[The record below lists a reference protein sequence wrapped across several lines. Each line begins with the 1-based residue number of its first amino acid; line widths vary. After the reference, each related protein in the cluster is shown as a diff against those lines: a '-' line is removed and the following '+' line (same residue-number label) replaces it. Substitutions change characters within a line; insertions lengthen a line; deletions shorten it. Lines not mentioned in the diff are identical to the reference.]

1 MGMLLMLRIVA
12 VAAED
17 AVAMVAAVAVSAAD
31 TAQANRRQV
40 QPAADWANCVFA
52 GTPAGGRLAWK
63 GRRTSC
69 TCPAERRPQGV

>member
-1 MGMLLMLRIVA
+1 MGMPLMQLKVEVA
-12 VAAED
+12 VVD
-17 AVAMVAAVAVSAAD
+17 AVAMAAVDA
-31 TAQANRRQV
+31 AQANRRQV
-40 QPAADWANCVFA
+40 QLAVGADCASA